1 MMGVNKASPLLSKDF
16 KVYWWSHLLENLK
29 IPVRP
34 QKEKNFCKQDNR
46 KQNLAILNLK
56 MSTCS
61 IWESFHT
68 TVLQEKTGSPGKIGY
83 RKHGRV
89 VIRTDEGAGSTAV
102 TGGKIFLVAAHEKHV
117 SKGFDRNA

>member
-1 MMGVNKASPLLSKDF
+1 MMGVNKASPLSKDF

-34 QKEKNFCKQDNR
+34 QKEKNFCKPDNR

-61 IWESFHT
+61 IWENFHT
-68 TVLQEKTGSPGKIGY
+68 TVLQEKTGSPGKTGNK
-83 RKHGRV
+83 KHGRV
-89 VIRTDEGAGSTAV
+89 VIRTDEGAGSTAG

>member
-34 QKEKNFCKQDNR
+34 QKEKNYCKPDNR

-68 TVLQEKTGSPGKIGY
+68 TVLQKKPAAREKLDTESMDEWSLERMKEQDP
-83 RKHGRV
+83 RRERV
-89 VIRTDEGAGSTAV
+89 ERS
-102 TGGKIFLVAAHEKHV
+102 FW
-117 SKGFDRNA
+117 